1 MRRSRSDAHERKNI
15 QRTSTRAAGSR
26 YTVNVMHFIDVVV
39 EDSEHCEGGLSMRF
53 KCADDSPARV
63 IKWIEYE
70 SEAGLQG
77 RWDVFSADE
86 PYGPAWPGAKAYKVE
101 DSSDG
106 TVWLIKG
113 GPHGLALMHDG
124 KGTVERVPYLLLSLA
139 TKLG

>member
-1 MRRSRSDAHERKNI
+1 MR
-15 QRTSTRAAGSR
+15 
-26 YTVNVMHFIDVVV
+26 FIDVVV

-53 KCADDSPARV
+53 KCADASPARAIEWV
-63 IKWIEYE
+63 EYE

-86 PYGPAWPGAKAYKVE
+86 PSGPAWPGAKGYKVE

-113 GPHGLALMHDG
+113 GVHGLALMHDG
-124 KGTVERVPYLLLSLA
+124 RGTVERVPYLLLALT